1 MPARMTP
8 EAVDTYLVGLSW
20 LDAFDSDDLLQL
32 SLLHGVCT
40 DRELLLGVTA
50 VASMLRREIA
60 TETPCDPPA
69 VTAQLRDDLLQWAA
83 GQT

>member
-1 MPARMTP
+1 MTAPMTP

-20 LDAFDSDDLLQL
+20 LEAFDSDDFPQL

-50 VASMLRREIA
+50 VASMLQHAIA
-60 TETPCDPPA
+60 TETPCKPPA
-69 VTAQLRDDLLQWAA
+69 VTAQLRDDILRWAA
-83 GQT
+83 RQT